1 MTFRPPEIDKMPSWA
16 GGFSGVGFSRAEFR
30 KWLSTQKKP
39 PYHRIVNH
47 MTDAP
52 DTKSDLP
59 CSTRAKNLGN
69 YYKNDLGWSGG
80 PFFFSLGDGKIYLGS
95 PLGYSIGCKDW
106 NGNSFHIETEGR
118 YDGKKHDY
126 KTGPGLENWKVSAWA
141 QAELIEW
148 MGWELNGDRI
158 KLHKEGKTGHNCPG
172 VVPKDWIIARIAEAM
187 GKVVTNPAPQPV
199 ENPDPD
205 PKV

>member
-1 MTFRPPEIDKMPSWA
+1 MTWA
-16 GGFSGVGFSRAEFR
+16 GGFSGVEFDR
-30 KWLSTQKKP
+30 EEFVKWLRTQKKP

-52 DTKSDLP
+52 YTKASVP
-59 CSTRAKNLGN
+59 CSTRSKNLGN
-69 YYKNDLGWSGG
+69 YYKNDLGWSG
-80 PFFFSLGDGKIYLGS
+80 
-95 PLGYSIGCKDW
+95 
-106 NGNSFHIETEGR
+106 NSVHIETEGR
-118 YDGKKHDY
+118 YNGKMHDY

-141 QAELIEW
+141 QAEFIQW

-187 GKVVTNPAPQPV
+187 GATLPTPAPKPTLP
-199 ENPDPD
+199 NPGRNVL
-205 PKV
+205 KKG